1 MRRTRRAG
9 FTIVEIMVAMALTLA
24 VFAITLPFVR
34 AQTRA
39 LGTSAGRLDADQLA
53 RYAQRAIDHDLRLA
67 SAVDGQPLLVQAGP
81 MAISFNANLLA
92 TDTTDP
98 GAADLQSGAATTLTQ
113 SWRLSDAAAL
123 PRGGR
128 TYPTQDYFDGDGVV
142 SRNETIS
149 YFLRPD
155 TITGRSDIYVLYRR
169 VNARDSVQVVRAL
182 HVPQDSAFFAYYRP
196 INGTLTRVG
205 ASRLPLYWDSTA
217 VDSIRAVGVRASGY
231 FRDRTTGQETIRTV
245 SWTVSLPNAAVRVA
259 PACGAAPSAPQ
270 NLDVNEVSGS
280 GVYRVELEWDD
291 SPDDGGGAGDVRY
304 YVVERRLNVTGQP
317 WVTLATIAANASS
330 SYEWHHY
337 LPPGT
342 GEYEYAVRAIDCA
355 GQRSSRAT
363 DGTVTLP

>member
-1 MRRTRRAG
+1 MRTTRRAG
-9 FTIVEIMVAMALTLA
+9 FTILEIIVAMALTLA

-67 SAVDGQPLLVQAGP
+67 SAVNGQPLIVQAGP

-92 TDTTDP
+92 TDTIDP
-98 GAADLQSGAATTLTQ
+98 GAVDLQSGAATSLTE

-128 TYPTQDYFDGDGVV
+128 TYPVHDYFDGDGVV

-149 YFLRPD
+149 YFLWPD

-196 INGTLTRVG
+196 IAGTLTRVG

-217 VDSIRAVGVRASGY
+217 VDSIRAVGVRAAGY

-245 SWTVSLPNAAVRVA
+245 SWTISLPNAAVRVV
-259 PACGAAPSAPQ
+259 PACGNMPDPPESLNVTKQ
-270 NLDVNEVSGS
+270 TTS
-280 GVYRVELEWDD
+280 GVYRVELEWND
-291 SPDDGGGAGDVRY
+291 SHDDGSGARDVRY
-304 YVVERRLNVTGQP
+304 YSVERRLNVSGAR
-317 WVTLATIAANASS
+317 WVTLATVAADASS

-337 LPPGT
+337 QPAGI
-342 GEYEYAVRAIDCA
+342 GEYEYAVRAVDCA
-355 GQRSSRAT
+355 NQGSERAT